1 MYWKEHDQE
10 VATQISAQPVQ
21 AHLPQV
27 DRELYA
33 GTSSNENVGLKLSA
47 SCKPPKS
54 GETL

>member
-33 GTSSNENVGLKLSA
+33 GTSSNENVGLRLSA